1 MVAPRSSTTTSSG
14 GGSPPPLARMRA
26 LVAAAAVAAAAVL
39 PCAAAIQPAA
49 GVKPT
54 IVMHLADDFGW
65 ANAGWHRPEG
75 YAEVK
80 TPSMDAMVREGIEL
94 DQAYAY
100 KFCSPTRSSLQSGRL
115 PVHVN
120 SVNLDPSE
128 WNAADRVSGFSG
140 IPRNS
145 EPPRAWLRFWPVLP
159 RLLL

>member
-1 MVAPRSSTTTSSG
+1 
-14 GGSPPPLARMRA
+14 MRA
-26 LVAAAAVAAAAVL
+26 LAAVAVAAAAAIL
-39 PCAAAIQPAA
+39 PAAAIQPAA

-120 SVNLDPSE
+120 SANLDPSE
-128 WNAADRVSGFSG
+128 WNPADPVSGFAG

-145 EPPRAWLRFWPVLP
+145 EPPRA
-159 RLLL
+159 